1 MSKTCYNCGTENGDI
16 EKFCRKCGAALGSL
30 AHLQHSGIQAGTAE
44 ERVLWD
50 NGEITLTTDAVLIG
64 METDAPDVVP
74 LETIFDVVLE
84 EKCVVLKVKDGDDKY
99 CMLDDPSELAA
110 LVREHMF
117 RPRLAHE
124 RKESGYIPP
133 D

>member
-1 MSKTCYNCGTENGDI
+1 MASTCYNCGTQNAEA
-16 EKFCRKCGAALGSL
+16 EHYCHKCGAALGELSD
-30 AHLQHSGIQAGTAE
+30 LQRSAIQGGPGQ

-50 NGEITLTTDAVLIG
+50 NGEIQLTTDAVLIG
-64 METDAPDVVP
+64 MTGDAPDVIP
-74 LETIFDVVLE
+74 LETIYDVVLE
-84 EKCVVLKVKDGDDKY
+84 ERCVVLKVKDGDDKY
-99 CMLDDPSELAA
+99 CMLADPTELAD

-124 RKESGYIPP
+124 RKDMGYIPP